1 MKIRSLLALAGLVAA
16 AHTAQ
21 AQEVT
26 LKVHFFL
33 PPTSYANTLFIQPW
47 CEKIAKESNNRM
59 KCQSYPS
66 MQLGGTPPQL
76 FEQVRD
82 GAGFVP

>member
-33 PPTSYANTLFIQPW
+33 PPTSYANTLFIRP
-47 CEKIAKESNNRM
+47 
-59 KCQSYPS
+59 
-66 MQLGGTPPQL
+66 
-76 FEQVRD
+76 
-82 GAGFVP
+82 GARRSPRSRTTA